1 MIIKK
6 PYAFLIKNFRI
17 IHGLLFIFVLFLAK
31 KTLDIYD
38 FYNSYVTL
46 HAYNTSIDLVKTYV
60 TFGMFF
66 ATLIALGGSFTIYY
80 ILSLKNKHRKIY
92 MFSMITYVV
101 YIGFLIFMILGF
113 SKLQNNTFDVETQR
127 MYRDIAFMML
137 IPQGVVL
144 AIIFLRT
151 IGFNLRQFNFKR
163 DLEEMNIE
171 ISDSEEV
178 EVNIGQDSYK
188 YARTFRKFLR
198 LSKYFVLENK
208 MFVIIISSVFILA
221 LSIFIFNKINIYR
234 NKVYERAAFVA
245 NNVTYDIKEA
255 YITQTDMNNI
265 IINKNSYFI
274 LIKVSMQNK
283 TTRDAKLNRDTFRLQ
298 VKDKVLHPNLT
309 IYEKFIDMGNI
320 YKSKTLKS
328 GVGEES
334 YVIFEINKEDLSSEY
349 ILKISSTASN
359 SNDNSGY
366 KEAIVK
372 PTDLDKIK
380 DNGSKKIPN
389 SISLEESQLKK
400 SYVNI
405 ESYEIAEKFKEE
417 YNYELNGENKKGI
430 HTIIPDKTS
439 YGDAIILKLETQVKI
454 DETAVASNYIKKP
467 RDLYKYYGFISYRA
481 VGKTYSIKMNPK
493 DVIYEIDKYSY
504 FEVPSNLQDADKIDI
519 ILLVRG
525 QKYTF
530 VLK

>member
-151 IGFNLRQFNFKR
+151 IGFNLRQFNFKK

-178 EVNIGQDSYK
+178 EVNIGH
-188 YARTFRKFLR
+188 
-198 LSKYFVLENK
+198 
-208 MFVIIISSVFILA
+208 I
-221 LSIFIFNKINIYR
+221 
-234 NKVYERAAFVA
+234 
-245 NNVTYDIKEA
+245 
-255 YITQTDMNNI
+255 
-265 IINKNSYFI
+265 
-274 LIKVSMQNK
+274 
-283 TTRDAKLNRDTFRLQ
+283 
-298 VKDKVLHPNLT
+298 
-309 IYEKFIDMGNI
+309 
-320 YKSKTLKS
+320 
-328 GVGEES
+328 
-334 YVIFEINKEDLSSEY
+334 
-349 ILKISSTASN
+349 
-359 SNDNSGY
+359 
-366 KEAIVK
+366 
-372 PTDLDKIK
+372 
-380 DNGSKKIPN
+380 
-389 SISLEESQLKK
+389 
-400 SYVNI
+400 
-405 ESYEIAEKFKEE
+405 
-417 YNYELNGENKKGI
+417 
-430 HTIIPDKTS
+430 
-439 YGDAIILKLETQVKI
+439 
-454 DETAVASNYIKKP
+454 
-467 RDLYKYYGFISYRA
+467 
-481 VGKTYSIKMNPK
+481 
-493 DVIYEIDKYSY
+493 
-504 FEVPSNLQDADKIDI
+504 
-519 ILLVRG
+519 
-525 QKYTF
+525 
-530 VLK
+530 